1 MPLLLSF
8 HELPFPFTQTSKT
21 SGMADHLNI
30 DKSTIERLYHL
41 RQEDAARSL
50 VTRMY
55 MAMECHGNA
64 SKSWDMEPVEPE
76 QNMAPLDM
84 AWVQWYL
91 QIDEFGP
98 VTAERNDFQKYF
110 INLQPMQT
118 VE

>member
-1 MPLLLSF
+1 MQAQAPSNAD
-8 HELPFPFTQTSKT
+8 
-21 SGMADHLNI
+21 SGMQ
-30 DKSTIERLYHL
+30 
-41 RQEDAARSL
+41 QEARSHPTFVEAL
-50 VTRMY
+50 CSPSSSIAQVMPEEY
-55 MAMECHGNA
+55 MMQMEVP